1 MAKKRVKKKKKKESI
16 NRKFKDSLFK
26 FIFGNEKHKDLTLSL
41 YNAINNTDYDRI
53 DDIEI
58 TTIDGAVYI
67 GMENDIS
74 FIIADTMNL
83 YEQQSTYNPN
93 MPLRMLIYAGQLYSK
108 LLEETERSSE
118 IYRSRVIPLP
128 YPKLLVFYNGD
139 RNLQSE
145 TVIHKLS
152 QAFPE
157 GAEGDIEVK
166 VTMLD
171 VNYGKNKALLQ
182 SCRPLSDY
190 SLFTTSVRELE
201 KKGRTLRQAVDESL
215 ELLPKDSKVGELIR
229 SNKAAVLGMI
239 LYEYDQKKVI
249 ELREKDAKEEGIA
262 IGREEGVA
270 IGRAEAQAEAK
281 IIYAKKCLEIGLP
294 LKTISRITDIPIDE
308 LKKLK

>member
-1 MAKKRVKKKKKKESI
+1 MAKKRVKKRKKKESI

-152 QAFPE
+152 QAFP
-157 GAEGDIEVK
+157 GR
-166 VTMLD
+166 VTFF
-171 VNYGKNKALLQ
+171 V
-182 SCRPLSDY
+182 
-190 SLFTTSVRELE
+190 
-201 KKGRTLRQAVDESL
+201 
-215 ELLPKDSKVGELIR
+215 
-229 SNKAAVLGMI
+229 
-239 LYEYDQKKVI
+239 
-249 ELREKDAKEEGIA
+249 
-262 IGREEGVA
+262 
-270 IGRAEAQAEAK
+270 
-281 IIYAKKCLEIGLP
+281 
-294 LKTISRITDIPIDE
+294 
-308 LKKLK
+308 